1 MNFTARL
8 PADGRAAGDGKM
20 KAPQFAVIGTAGHV
34 DHGKT
39 SLIKALTGIDTDR
52 LAQEKERGITIEAGF
67 AHLDLPGG
75 RTAGIVDVPGHERF
89 IKNML
94 AGATGIDVAL
104 LVVAAD
110 DGVMPQ
116 TREHLDILRLLGLTS
131 GLVALTKCDLAEGD
145 WLELVR
151 DDLARL
157 TRGTF
162 LENSPI
168 IAVSVETG
176 QGLEELKTALAEA
189 VASLD
194 FRAADGRFR
203 LPLDRVFT
211 LTGFGTV
218 VTGTLMDGPAK
229 AGEAATVYPSGLA
242 TKIRSLE
249 VHSRPVEIAWPGQRV
264 AVNVNLKKEKLAR
277 GQVLAAVE
285 SLQPTLMLD
294 VRLEVLASSPFPVKN
309 GSWVHLY
316 LGAGEFLAKVV
327 LLEEDELA
335 EGGSTFAQLRLL
347 SPATA
352 RRDDRFVIRFYSP
365 LVTIGGGVILDPA
378 PLKRRRHKPQV
389 ISQMATKEAGS
400 SLERL
405 ELAVEERPETF
416 PTLGELV
423 RRACLDPARVK
434 DDAQELV
441 RQGRLVRLTRE
452 VFIHRRELD
461 RLRSRLHELLAD
473 WHAKNPYSPGMSLEE
488 VRGRLLPKAGPAAA
502 DALLTGLEEEKFLVR
517 ELGALRLAGFEP
529 QVNELENELIAK
541 LERLYQDYG
550 MTPLAASAVEPAAS
564 PEMERR
570 RQAAFSA
577 LVRRGLLV
585 RLDDLYY
592 LHKIH
597 YDRALSLFRET
608 AAGGRTVLAGKFRDD
623 LGTSRK
629 VAVAILEYF
638 DKISLTKTVGEGRT
652 LR

>member
-1 MNFTARL
+1 
-8 PADGRAAGDGKM
+8 M
-20 KAPQFAVIGTAGHV
+20 KPPQFAVIGTAGHV

-67 AHLDLPGG
+67 AHLSLPGG

-116 TREHLDILRLLGLTS
+116 TREHLDILRLLGLTR
-131 GLVALTKCDLAEGD
+131 GLVALTKCDLAETD
-145 WLELVR
+145 WLDLVR

-157 TRGTF
+157 TLGTF

-168 IAVSVETG
+168 ITVSVETG
-176 QGLEELKTALAEA
+176 QGLGELKAALAET
-189 VASLD
+189 VDSLD

-218 VTGTLMDGPAK
+218 VTGTLMDGPVL
-229 AGEAATVYPSGLA
+229 AGEAAMVYPEGLPVR
-242 TKIRSLE
+242 IRGLE
-249 VHSRPVEIAWPGQRV
+249 VHSRPVETAWPGQRV
-264 AVNVNLKKEKLAR
+264 AVNVNLKKEKLTR
-277 GQVLAAVE
+277 GHVLAAPD
-285 SLQPTLMLD
+285 SLEPTLMLD
-294 VRLEVLASSPFPVKN
+294 VRLEVLPGSPFSVKN

-335 EGGSTFAQLRLL
+335 EGGSAFAQLRLL
-347 SPATA
+347 SLAVA
-352 RRDDRFVIRFYSP
+352 RKDDRFVIRFYSP
-365 LVTIGGGVILDPA
+365 LITIGGGVILDPA
-378 PLKRRRHKPQV
+378 PFKRRRHKPQV
-389 ISQMATKEAGS
+389 IRQLVTKAIGS
-400 SLERL
+400 PRERL
-405 ELAVEERPETF
+405 ELAVEERPDTF
-416 PTLGELV
+416 STLTELV
-423 RRACLDPARVK
+423 RRAGLDSARVK

-461 RLRSRLHELLAD
+461 RLWSRLNQFLTD
-473 WHAKNPYSPGMSLEE
+473 WHSRNPYSPGMSLEE
-488 VRGRLLPKAGPAAA
+488 LRSRLLPKAGPVVA
-502 DALLTGLEEEKFLVR
+502 DAVLAVLEAEKSLVR
-517 ELGALRLAGFEP
+517 ELGALRLSCFQP
-529 QVNELENELIAK
+529 QVNELENELIDK

-550 MTPLAASAVEPAAS
+550 VTPVAASAVEPAAS
-564 PEMERR
+564 PDMERR

-577 LVRRGLLV
+577 LVRRDILV

-592 LHKIH
+592 LHKTH
-597 YDRALSLFRET
+597 YERVLNLFREM
-608 AAGGRTVLAGKFRDD
+608 AAGGRIVMVGKFRDD

-629 VAVAILEYF
+629 VAVAILEHF
-638 DKISLTKTVGEGRT
+638 DKISLTKAVGEGRT

>member
-1 MNFTARL
+1 
-8 PADGRAAGDGKM
+8 M

-67 AHLDLPGG
+67 AHLELPAGQK
-75 RTAGIVDVPGHERF
+75 AGIVDVPGHERF

-94 AGATGIDVAL
+94 AGAAGIDVAL

-110 DGVMPQ
+110 DGIMPQ
-116 TREHLDILRLLGLTS
+116 TREHLDILRLLGLTR
-131 GLVALTKCDLAEGD
+131 GLIALTKCDLAEDD

-162 LENSPI
+162 LDNSPI
-168 IAVSVETG
+168 IEVSVETG
-176 QGLEELKTALAEA
+176 QGLPELKAALAET

-194 FRAADGRFR
+194 FRVADGRFR

-218 VTGTLMDGPAK
+218 VTGTLMDGPVK
-229 AGEAATVYPSGLA
+229 AGEAAAVYPEGLPA
-242 TKIRSLE
+242 KIRSLE
-249 VHSRPVEIAWPGQRV
+249 VHSRPVEVAWPGQRV
-264 AVNVNLKKEKLAR
+264 AVNLNLKKEKLAR
-277 GQVLAAVE
+277 GLVLAAAD

-294 VRLEVLASSPFPVKN
+294 VRLEVLPDSPFSVKN

-327 LLEEDELA
+327 LLEKDELA
-335 EGGSTFAQLRLL
+335 EGASSFAQLRLV

-352 RRDDRFVIRFYSP
+352 RKDDRFVIRFYSP
-365 LVTIGGGVILDPA
+365 LITIGGGVVLDPS
-378 PLKRRRHKPQV
+378 PLKRRRHKPQI

-400 SLERL
+400 PLERL
-405 ELAVEERPETF
+405 ELAVKERPETF
-416 PTLGELV
+416 PALEELV
-423 RRACLDPARVK
+423 RRAGLDPAQVK
-434 DDAQELV
+434 EDAQILV
-441 RQGRLVRLTRE
+441 REGRLRRLTRE

-461 RLRSRLHELLAD
+461 RLRTRLQELLAD
-473 WHAKNPYSPGMSLEE
+473 WHAKNPFSPGMSLEE
-488 VRGRLLPKAGPAAA
+488 VRSRLLPKAGQAVA
-502 DALLTGLEEEKFLVR
+502 DAVLTGLEEEKFLVR
-517 ELGALRLAGFEP
+517 ELGSLRLAGFTP
-529 QVNELENELIAK
+529 QVNELENKLIAR
-541 LERLYQDYG
+541 LERLYLDFG

-564 PEMERR
+564 PDAERH

-592 LHKIH
+592 IHKTH
-597 YDRALSLFRET
+597 YERSLSLFREM
-608 AAGGRTVLAGKFRDD
+608 AAGGQTVLAAKFRDE

-629 VAVAILEYF
+629 VAIAILEHF
-638 DKISLTKTVGEGRT
+638 DKINLTKAVGAGRT

>member
-1 MNFTARL
+1 
-8 PADGRAAGDGKM
+8 M
-20 KAPQFAVIGTAGHV
+20 KPPQFAVIGTAGHV

-67 AHLDLPGG
+67 AHLSLPGG

-116 TREHLDILRLLGLTS
+116 TREHLDILRLLGLTR
-131 GLVALTKCDLAEGD
+131 GLVALTKCDLAEDD
-145 WLELVR
+145 WLDLVR

-157 TRGTF
+157 THGSF

-168 IAVSVETG
+168 ITVSVETG
-176 QGLEELKTALAEA
+176 QGLEELKAALAET
-189 VASLD
+189 VASLN

-218 VTGTLMDGPAK
+218 VTGTMMDGPAK
-229 AGEAATVYPSGLA
+229 AGDAVMVYPEGLPA
-242 TKIRSLE
+242 KIRGLE
-249 VHSRPVEIAWPGQRV
+249 VHAQPVEVAWPGQRV
-264 AVNVNLKKEKLAR
+264 AININLKKEKLTR
-277 GQVLAAVE
+277 GHILAAVD

-294 VRLEVLASSPFPVKN
+294 VRLEVLADSPFSVKN

-327 LLEEDELA
+327 LLEEDELP
-335 EGGSTFAQLRLL
+335 EGGSGFAQLRLL
-347 SPATA
+347 SPAAA
-352 RRDDRFVIRFYSP
+352 RKDDRFVIRFYSP
-365 LVTIGGGVILDPA
+365 LVTIGGGVILDPV
-378 PLKRRRHKPQV
+378 PLKRRRRKPQ
-389 ISQMATKEAGS
+389 IIRQLATKETGS
-400 SLERL
+400 PLERL

-416 PTLGELV
+416 PALSELV
-423 RRACLDPARVK
+423 RRVGLDQARVK

-441 RQGRLVRLTRE
+441 RQGRLVRLARE
-452 VFIHRRELD
+452 VFIHRREMD
-461 RLRSRLHELLAD
+461 RLRSRFHQLLTD
-473 WHAKNPYSPGMSLEE
+473 WHAKNPYSPGISLEE
-488 VRGRLLPKAGPAAA
+488 ARVRLLPKASPMVA
-502 DALLTGLEEEKFLVR
+502 DAVLADLEGEKFLVR
-517 ELGALRLAGFEP
+517 ELGFLRLAGFQP
-529 QVNELENELIAK
+529 QVNEQENELIAK
-541 LERLYQDYG
+541 LEQLYQGYG
-550 MTPLAASAVEPAAS
+550 VTPLAASAVEPATS
-564 PEMERR
+564 PDMERR
-570 RQAAFSA
+570 RQAAFSS
-577 LVRRGLLV
+577 LVRRGILV

-597 YDRALSLFRET
+597 YDQVISLFREM

-629 VAVAILEYF
+629 VAVAILEHF
-638 DKISLTKTVGEGRT
+638 DKISLTKTIGEGRT